1 MGDTDH
7 PSLHPPCHG
16 YKDAEASPEDTSWV
30 LLDLN
35 AYIAD
40 RENSTTADAAMSN
53 GKTIRVTLC
62 AAPTPLVSYICV
74 WCPGLQATEMLAMRP
89 SIEAAESDLLLLR
102 VIVRNKANFFVYK
115 TNGGR
120 NRGPSLR
127 PIQIPRPCR
136 ARPYTIALLG
146 HRDVTVLPSH
156 GEDAAG
162 IGSFRSHG
170 VGAGSSLVSLHSHA
184 EGAAS
189 GLIPY
194 LDGQVIRFRPRVDDA
209 GHYYVASL
217 SFDSCRLQHTS
228 PVSLHGDVPSHITTK
243 VIVLRQDGLVGF
255 VDLLRGI
262 VICDVL
268 CHDKPR
274 YLPLPME
281 AIRSEDFESDPLL
294 FRDVAV
300 VWGRLTLVE
309 LRYIVLP
316 GTNLSRRWTWEV
328 STWSRKVTPDWKDD
342 WRPGYRIQS
351 GDIKV
356 DEGTENVA
364 SLLPKV
370 EDGEG
375 NQRPTLEK
383 LYTAC
388 PVLSLSDRH
397 VVYVMGKVG
406 RREDKVLVLS
416 IDMMKR
422 RLDGVATF
430 DAERMVGTMFSYTCM
445 QSRIPDY
452 LNPVRLDSFCTD
464 TLAICCMK
472 RPGNFNVRYPHKLP
486 DRIDEEYAAQYAA
499 PCGDL
504 PCPLSGG
511 VEEQQDT
518 GASKGA

>member
-89 SIEAAESDLLLLR
+89 SIEAAESDLLLLH

-194 LDGQVIRFRPRVDDA
+194 LDG
-209 GHYYVASL
+209 
-217 SFDSCRLQHTS
+217 
-228 PVSLHGDVPSHITTK
+228 
-243 VIVLRQDGLVGF
+243 QDGLVGF

-375 NQRPTLEK
+375 NQRPTLER

-430 DAERMVGTMFSYTCM
+430 DAERMVGTIFSYTCM

-452 LNPVRLDSFCTD
+452 LNPG
-464 TLAICCMK
+464 TLGLIL
-472 RPGNFNVRYPHKLP
+472 H
-486 DRIDEEYAAQYAA
+486 
-499 PCGDL
+499 
-504 PCPLSGG
+504 
-511 VEEQQDT
+511 
-518 GASKGA
+518 